1 MPGMDS
7 LEHHDLPF
15 AAPDTLREL
24 AQRHG
29 TPLWVYD
36 ADTVLRQL
44 QPLRE
49 GFDTVRYAQKANPN
63 LHLLRL
69 LRAHGAVVDAV
80 SAGEIERALAAGFRP
95 GWDSE
100 EIVFTADVLDR
111 PTLELVVAHRVVVNA
126 GSIDMLDQLGARSP
140 GHPVWLRVNPGF
152 GHGHSRKTNTGGPH
166 SKHGIWHEDLPGACA
181 ALRRHGLRLAGVHMH
196 IGSGADVEH
205 LARVCDAMVD
215 TVAGLDLPVP
225 AISAGGGLSV
235 PYRAGEAMPDV
246 RRYAE
251 LWRQAQARIAQRT
264 GLRPRL
270 EIEPGRFIAAPAGV
284 LLAEVRAVKRAGD
297 NRFAL
302 LDAGMSELIR
312 PSLYGG
318 HHRISAIPGDV
329 SRAYGQELVDTIV
342 AGPLCESGDV
352 FTQGADGTVLP
363 RALPAV
369 RTGDLLAFHDAGA
382 YGAAM
387 SSNYNSRPLAAEV
400 LLEGGAA
407 RLVRRRQTMAELLAL
422 EEAGPF
428 KAAMGC

>member
-7 LEHHDLPF
+7 LESNDLPF
-15 AAPDTLREL
+15 ASPATLRAL

-36 ADTVLRQL
+36 ADTLLRQL
-44 QPLRE
+44 RQLR

-95 GWDSE
+95 GWDPE
-100 EIVFTADVLDR
+100 ELVFTADVLDR
-111 PTLELVVAHRVVVNA
+111 TTLELVVARRVVVNA

-166 SKHGIWHEDLPGACA
+166 SKHGIWHEDLPMARA
-181 ALRRHGLRLAGVHMH
+181 ALRHHGLRLAGLHMH

-205 LARVCDAMVD
+205 LARVCDAMVE
-215 TVAGLDLPVP
+215 TVAGLAMPVP

-235 PYRAGEAMPDV
+235 PYRDGEALPDV
-246 RRYAE
+246 QRYAE
-251 LWRQAQARIAQRT
+251 LWQQARERIAQRT
-264 GLRPRL
+264 GCRPRL
-270 EIEPGRFIAAPAGV
+270 EIEPGRYVSAQAGL
-284 LLAEVRAVKRAGD
+284 LLAEVRAVKRAGT

-302 LDAGMSELIR
+302 VDAGMSELIR
-312 PSLYGG
+312 PALYGG
-318 HHRISAIPGDV
+318 HHRISVIPRDPDEPR
-329 SRAYGQELVDTIV
+329 STTPVDTIV

-363 RALPAV
+363 RGLSEV
-369 RTGDLLAFHDAGA
+369 RTGDLLAFRDAGA

-400 LLEGGAA
+400 LLEAGGP
-407 RLVRRRQTMAELLAL
+407 RLIRRRQTIAELLAL
-422 EEAGPF
+422 ED
-428 KAAMGC
+428 C